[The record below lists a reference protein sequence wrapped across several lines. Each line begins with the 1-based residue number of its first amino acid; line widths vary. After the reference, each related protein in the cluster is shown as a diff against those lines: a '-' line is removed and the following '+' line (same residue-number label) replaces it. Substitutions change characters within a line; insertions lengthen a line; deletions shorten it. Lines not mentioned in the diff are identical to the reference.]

1 MVAAWTPDA
10 DALWDAA
17 ADEAGVPGV
26 LAAPPLRRE
35 RLPVAWLGAVV
46 DVAAAGVVCWA
57 AVVGAASARL
67 APAAPGRSATVARAS
82 TLVLAALIS
91 SFRLRLL

>member
-1 MVAAWTPDA
+1 VVAAWTPDA
-10 DALWDAA
+10 DVLWDAA

-57 AVVGAASARL
+57 VVVGAASARL
-67 APAAPGRSATVARAS
+67 APAAPGRATVARAS
-82 TLVLAALIS
+82 TFVLAALIS